1 MRRTFGRLSARQV
14 MHAKPPAERRMIMLP
29 DGGGLYLQASRSE
42 AHPDRIYRS
51 FVFRYE
57 LAGRRHDLGLGGTHT
72 VSLTQAREKARKYRQ
87 DLLDHVDPLL
97 ERRKQQQAL
106 IAARAKAITFK
117 QVAEDYLA
125 LHLDS
130 FRNHKHRQQWKNTL
144 VAYAFP
150 KIGHM
155 TVADISPPD
164 VLRIIEPIWKSKRVT
179 ASRIR
184 QRIER
189 VLDYATTRQ
198 YRSGDNPAARV
209 ADALPK
215 TNGSKAHHAAMP
227 YAELPAFMAQL
238 RARGALSARAL
249 GFTIL
254 TAARTGETLG
264 MRWTEVDLATKTWTI
279 PAVRMKAGKE
289 HKVPLPPAA
298 LEILDKLPRGQDRIF
313 PLTHTAMAELLRGM
327 RSAVTVHGFRSA
339 FMDWAHEQ
347 TPFPKAVIDMAL
359 AHTVGDKVEAAYRR
373 GDLFEKRRKL
383 MNAWS
388 VYCTRSPTD
397 IAKIIPIVAAH

>member
-1 MRRTFGRLSARQV
+1 MRRTFRRLTAREV
-14 MHAKPPAERRMIMLP
+14 MHAEPAADRRAAMLP
-29 DGGGLYLQASRSE
+29 DGGNLYLQVVRDRT
-42 AHPDRIYRS
+42 HPDRIYRS

-57 LAGRRHDLGLGGTHT
+57 LANKRHDLGLGGTHT
-72 VSLTQAREKARKYRQ
+72 VSLTEAREKARKYRQ
-87 DLLDHVDPLL
+87 DLLDHIDPLL
-97 ERRKQQQAL
+97 ARRKQHQAL
-106 IAARAKAITFK
+106 IAERARAVTFR
-117 QVAEDYLA
+117 QVAEDYLR

-130 FRNHKHRQQWKNTL
+130 FKNAKHRQQWRNTL
-144 VAYAFP
+144 VQHAFP
-150 KIGHM
+150 KIGHL
-155 TVADISPPD
+155 TVVNIGPAD
-164 VLRIIEPIWKSKRVT
+164 VLRVIEPLWITTTVT
-179 ASRIR
+179 AKRLR
-184 QRIER
+184 QRIKNI
-189 VLDYATTRQ
+189 LDYAAEREL
-198 YRSGDNPAARV
+198 RFGDNPAASITS
-209 ADALPK
+209 LPK
-215 TNGSKAHHAAMP
+215 ANGSKAHHAALP